1 MLRQLSTPE
10 MESEGRGGM
19 TSTYTYGTSTYRA
32 EAEYDLQSNRLQVST
47 VNGDYVWSSGWL
59 DMCPPW
65 VYKVTE
71 AHIREA
77 LKLWQVRVS
86 LLYRGH
92 EKPLTPLELTSS
104 LLNSFEHLLA

>member
-32 EAEYDLQSNRLQVST
+32 VAEYDFQLNRLRVST
-47 VNGDYVWSSGWL
+47 VHGCYEWSSEWL
-59 DMCPPW
+59 DMCPLW
-65 VYKVTE
+65 VFRVTE
-71 AHIREA
+71 QHIQEG